1 MDDKYLISDAA
12 RMVQVESH
20 VLRYWEEELGLPIQ
34 RNELGHR
41 FYTQEDVERFRKIKN
56 LKGRGLQLRAIKMI
70 LKGGNLDAMGE
81 GTLISHLMFH
91 EQEEKDAGLTI
102 VRQEDHSEVTRGSQ
116 QENTFE
122 VVCSSREKVSEAT
135 DGSQEDHHLGV
146 MAGSL
151 VDQSSKMVMES
162 RGEGDYRVMNERR
175 EDGLETKCEESVG
188 YTGGMAIEILEVR
201 DLEKE
206 WAEAHRGEEYFK
218 KLDQILR
225 DKCTSDKKKRHFI
238 F

>member
-56 LKGRGLQLRAIKMI
+56 LKERGLQLRAIKMI

-91 EQEEKDAGLTI
+91 GQE
-102 VRQEDHSEVTRGSQ
+102 
-116 QENTFE
+116 
-122 VVCSSREKVSEAT
+122 EKVSEAT
-135 DGSQEDHHLGV
+135 HGSQEDHNLGV

-162 RGEGDYRVMNERR
+162 QGEDAYRVMNERR

-225 DKCTSDKKKRHFI
+225 DKCTTDKKKRHFI

>member
-12 RMVQVESH
+12 KMVQVESH

-41 FYTQEDVERFRKIKN
+41 FYTQEDVDRFRKIKN
-56 LKGRGLQLRAIKMI
+56 LKERGLQLRAIKMI
-70 LKGGNLDAMGE
+70 LKDGKLDDMGE
-81 GTLISHLMFH
+81 GTFISHLMFH
-91 EQEEKDAGLTI
+91 GQEENA
-102 VRQEDHSEVTRGSQ
+102 
-116 QENTFE
+116 FE
-122 VVCSSREKVSEAT
+122 VVGSSKEKVSEAT
-135 DGSQEDHHLGV
+135 DGSQEDHHLGA

-162 RGEGDYRVMNERR
+162 RGEDAYRVMNERR

-206 WAEAHRGEEYFK
+206 WAGEHRGEEYFK

-225 DKCTSDKKKRHFI
+225 DKCTTDKKKRHFI